1 MDDAVE
7 DDEPRQYAL
16 ARVLTLSDG
25 VFAIALTLLV
35 LSVRVGTDVTKA
47 QLNDALRESRTELY
61 AYGLSVI
68 VIGMFWIGHHRA
80 FGRIARVDRTLLWL
94 NIIYLGVVAL
104 IPFPTDLLGRYS
116 GETAPVALYAATIGT
131 AALLSWLTFMYAQR
145 SGLLD
150 PRTPPGIA
158 ASVAARALSITV
170 VFLAS
175 IPVAFWSPAAATY
188 MWIAAVVLRRFS
200 GQLTRHRRVH

>member
-80 FGRIARVDRTLLWL
+80 FGRIARVDRT
-94 NIIYLGVVAL
+94 
-104 IPFPTDLLGRYS
+104 
-116 GETAPVALYAATIGT
+116 
-131 AALLSWLTFMYAQR
+131 
-145 SGLLD
+145 
-150 PRTPPGIA
+150 
-158 ASVAARALSITV
+158 
-170 VFLAS
+170 
-175 IPVAFWSPAAATY
+175 
-188 MWIAAVVLRRFS
+188 
-200 GQLTRHRRVH
+200 